1 LDLKSKVT
9 LTVLLYKNGGL
20 DSEFTKEITLSQLE
34 NELIT
39 LKALV
44 EKTQIKYRV
53 MLNWMQISL
62 MDH

>member
-1 LDLKSKVT
+1 MDLKSKVT